1 MTMRPHRPS
10 HPGTGM
16 TVRLVALV
24 LLPVMV
30 MCAFAGT
37 VVLSRRATA
46 AQGVAVARGLNIV
59 NRLVG
64 LRDALQAQQ
73 ALQAMTVR
81 LAQLGVTPAVASQF
95 LGVDLTAA
103 VVKERAQAAEA
114 VHALGTSSPLRAADL
129 RALFRDI
136 DSGAVVAAGTLARL
150 NTYEDAVDAAV
161 VHTLSGLDLAGR
173 VTKIDDPV
181 AALIAVIRAEE
192 LATDQGIDLS
202 EVWFP
207 TPGASQTTSARV
219 FARLASSTAA
229 YDATV
234 ADLRDLD
241 VPRVAAL
248 LTAMD
253 ATPSVR
259 AFGQAVAATL
269 AGVRLRQPVTAA
281 SAVPIASVFR
291 GFLARSAQLQ
301 EMVAVAAAEVGRD
314 ARKLADEGRRGFLL
328 WGLGTAVL
336 ALASI
341 AIALM
346 LGRSISRPLKQLAA
360 YAHAVNEGQLGG
372 APVLRSNH
380 GPRETRLVF
389 RAFEDL
395 VASLRLLDA
404 KANALADCDFDAPVL
419 TAPLPGRLGQ
429 SLQSSVTVLSNSIM
443 ERDELQAHLSH
454 QATHDSLTGVLNRAA
469 GVAGLQAAMNRATRT
484 GSATGVL
491 FVDLVDFKA
500 VNDRL
505 GHHGGDEVLLQVAS
519 RMAQTLRGG
528 DFVARFGGDE
538 FVVVAESADVEEL
551 TLLARRLVD
560 VVAEPMHIGEAT
572 ILVGASIGIAIS
584 LDGPEDPARLIARA
598 DTAMYRAKAREGS
611 AIEIFDATL
620 QDSLVKNRDIEL
632 ALTEALADPAGGGLR
647 LDYQPI
653 ISTESQSLVGVEAL
667 IRWERP
673 GHGPLTPDE
682 FIPIAEASPL
692 IILLDCWVLDR
703 AVRQLA
709 EWSRV
714 AALADLTMS
723 VNISGRHLLSR
734 SLSGHL
740 LTVLAHGDIDPG
752 RLTVEITETVVLE
765 DLIGAA
771 AELEDVRRL
780 GVRVAIDDFG
790 TGHTSL
796 AHLQQ
801 LPMDAIK
808 IDRSFI
814 SQLDSK
820 LGRALVEMVTVFG
833 SSMGIPTVAEGVET
847 PEELEVLTA
856 MGADRV
862 QGYLLARPLHATAVP
877 TWAAQAALTRTSR
890 SA

>member
-1 MTMRPHRPS
+1 MSSLARRPS

-24 LLPVMV
+24 LLPVLV
-30 MCAFAGT
+30 MCAIAST

-46 AQGVAVARGLNIV
+46 AQGVAVEQGLDTV
-59 NRLVG
+59 TRLVG

-81 LAQLGVTPAVASQF
+81 LAQLGATPAVASRF
-95 LGVDLTAA
+95 LGVDLTTA
-103 VVKERAQAAEA
+103 VAKERARAAEA
-114 VHALGTSSPLRAADL
+114 VRALGSSSPLNAADL
-129 RALFRDI
+129 SVLFRDI
-136 DSGAVVAAGTLARL
+136 DSGAVVAAATLARL
-150 NTYEDAVDAAV
+150 NTYEDAVDASV
-161 VHTLSGLDLAGR
+161 VQTLTGLDLAGR
-173 VTKIDDPV
+173 IATIDAPV
-181 AALIAVIRAEE
+181 AALIGVIRAEKV
-192 LATDQGIDLS
+192 ATDQGIDLS

-207 TPGASQTTSARV
+207 SPGASPASSAAV
-219 FARLASSTAA
+219 FARMAGNTAL

-234 ADLRDLD
+234 ADLRGRG
-241 VPRVAAL
+241 VQRVSAL
-248 LTAMD
+248 LLALD
-253 ATPSVR
+253 GTPSVR
-259 AFGQAVAATL
+259 AFTQAVAAVL
-269 AGVRLRQPVTAA
+269 AGVRLQQPVTAV
-281 SAVPIASVFR
+281 SAAPIAAVFR
-291 GFLARSAQLQ
+291 GFLARSGLLH
-301 EMVAVAAAEVGRD
+301 EMVAVAAADVRHD
-314 ARKLADEGRRGFLL
+314 ARKLADEGRNGFLL

-336 ALASI
+336 ALVSI
-341 AIALM
+341 AVALM

-360 YAHAVNEGQLGG
+360 YAHAVNEGKLDG
-372 APVLRSNH
+372 APAVRSNH
-380 GPRETRLVF
+380 GPRETRLAF

-404 KANALADCDFDAPVL
+404 KANALAHCDFTAPVL

-429 SLQSSVTVLSNSIM
+429 SLESSVTVLSNSII

-491 FVDLVDFKA
+491 FVDLIDFKA
-500 VNDRL
+500 VNDRY
-505 GHHGGDEVLLQVAS
+505 GHHSGDEVLVEVAC
-519 RMAQTLRGG
+519 RMARTLRGG

-538 FVVVAESADVEEL
+538 FVIVAESAEVGEL

-560 VVAEPMHIGEAT
+560 VVAEPMHIGEEE
-572 ILVGASIGIAIS
+572 ILVGASIGIATS

-598 DTAMYRAKAREGS
+598 DTAMYRAKARAGS
-611 AIEIFDATL
+611 AIEIFDPSL
-620 QDSLVKNRDIEL
+620 QDSLVKNREIEL

-653 ISTESQSLVGVEAL
+653 IATASRSLVGVEAL

-673 GHGPLTPDE
+673 GCGPLTPDE
-682 FIPIAEASPL
+682 FIPVAETSPL

-709 EWSRV
+709 EWSMV
-714 AALADLTMS
+714 PALADLTMS

-734 SLSGHL
+734 SLPGHL
-740 LTVLAHGDIDPG
+740 ETVLANGDIDPG

-765 DLIGAA
+765 DLVGAA
-771 AELEDVRRL
+771 VELHDVRRL

-796 AHLQQ
+796 AHLQK

-833 SSMGIPTVAEGVET
+833 ASMGIPTVAEGVESS
-847 PEELEVLTA
+847 EELEALA
-856 MGADRV
+856 SMGANRV
-862 QGYLLARPLHATAVP
+862 QGYLLARPMHASALP
-877 TWAAQAALTRTSR
+877 AWADQAARTRTSS